1 MRNWETQQQFSS
13 ALGAVV
19 TTACTKHCVFV
30 WTPGVLLQKQSLRI
44 VPGCY
49 CSLVK
54 SVPWQNLGWWHYGA
68 SSVMGS
74 LSGLSAVASPCLS
87 NLLGNEIFVGFFFFS
102 KCFPR
107 VLHKRFALCEE
118 KLSQS
123 RKCRKPWGMLETW
136 PKVALVQQS
145 RGTAL
150 TPEYIM
156 DSMHR
161 GDLSSSMASN
171 SWNQSR
177 LSSKRGRQQLFSS
190 ETCCEVF
197 YKHMQR

>member
-1 MRNWETQQQFSS
+1 MVPALSWGRGVVSVLSLLLAFPTFWEMKF
-13 ALGAVV
+13 
-19 TTACTKHCVFV
+19 
-30 WTPGVLLQKQSLRI
+30 
-44 VPGCY
+44 
-49 CSLVK
+49 LV
-54 SVPWQNLGWWHYGA
+54 G
-68 SSVMGS
+68 
-74 LSGLSAVASPCLS
+74 
-87 NLLGNEIFVGFFFFS
+87 FFFFFS